1 MAKPQK
7 LGAKAKVTRL
17 DSGQHSVLRNHSAPP
32 GHPARGRVCCRG
44 RSPGSRVD
52 AAVRPSRN
60 LCEVS
65 VTSLDSGSPLTVAG
79 AAPALAYAAPASL
92 LAPGNFPGEP
102 RRAHLPATGHDSQR
116 TVSNISAST
125 GSAGESSF
133 KRGQNRF
140 QLLMYPPAAVPGLGK
155 SVGDWRQSPPQNP
168 FRRIRFSR

>member
-1 MAKPQK
+1 MRARNRNRTTGTPRPRTCMLSRQVSWLTGRCCCPAFPKPLRGLSDIFGQ
-7 LGAKAKVTRL
+7 RL
-17 DSGQHSVLRNHSAPP
+17 TAYSCGGSSGFGLRRTGFPLS
-32 GHPARGRVCCRG
+32 
-44 RSPGSRVD
+44 
-52 AAVRPSRN
+52 
-60 LCEVS
+60 
-65 VTSLDSGSPLTVAG
+65 SGK
-79 AAPALAYAAPASL
+79 
-92 LAPGNFPGEP
+92 NFPGEP